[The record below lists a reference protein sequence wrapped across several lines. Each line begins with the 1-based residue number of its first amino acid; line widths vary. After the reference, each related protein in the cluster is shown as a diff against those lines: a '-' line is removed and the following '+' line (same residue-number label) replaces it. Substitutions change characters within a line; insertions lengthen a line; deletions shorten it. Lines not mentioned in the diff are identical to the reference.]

1 MKNYFIPSLL
11 IVALMLFFAG
21 CASRGLQ
28 KNVKNEPDLEPLQIG
43 KLISQV
49 YKVVQ
54 KQAEVEHSSLPEIP
68 RYLDKLL
75 ADKRLVIGLGVGTT
89 DLAEMVVPSTA
100 SGSTRIGRQP
110 RRARL
115 SPR

>member
-11 IVALMLFFAG
+11 IVALMLFFTG

-49 YKVVQ
+49 YKAVQ
-54 KQAEVEHSSLPEIP
+54 RQSDNEDFFLPVMP
-68 RYLDKLL
+68 QYLDKLL

-89 DLAEMVVPSTA
+89 DLAEIVVP
-100 SGSTRIGRQP
+100 
-110 RRARL
+110 
-115 SPR
+115 